1 MKISATINRM
11 VDNPDSATKAF
22 ASVTLDGMFAVH
34 GLRVMESEKG
44 RFVNMP
50 STSYK
55 DRDGNTQ
62 YNDTFHAITKTAR
75 EAINQAVLNAYDF
88 KLQQTQASEVEV
100 EPTEDDV
107 SKDMDEESEPG
118 NVYVECCN
126 CGCVTQCKGR
136 TFGKGWIFKTSCD
149 MV

>member
-107 SKDMDEESEPG
+107 SKDMDEESEP
-118 NVYVECCN
+118 EM
-126 CGCVTQCKGR
+126 
-136 TFGKGWIFKTSCD
+136 S
-149 MV
+149 M

>member
-1 MKISATINRM
+1 MKISASINKM
-11 VDNPDSATKAF
+11 VDNPESATKAY

-62 YNDTFHAITKTAR
+62 YNDTFHAITKSAR
-75 EAINQAVLNAYDF
+75 EAINQAVLNAYEF
-88 KLQQTQASEVEV
+88 TLQQTQATEIEV
-100 EPTEDDV
+100 EPTED
-107 SKDMDEESEPG
+107 EEEMEEP
-118 NVYVECCN
+118 EPEM
-126 CGCVTQCKGR
+126 
-136 TFGKGWIFKTSCD
+136 S
-149 MV
+149 M

>member
-1 MKISATINRM
+1 MKISASINKM
-11 VDNPDSATKAF
+11 VDNPDSATKAY

-62 YNDTFHAITKTAR
+62 YNDTFHAITKSAR
-75 EAINQAVLNAYDF
+75 EVINQAVQTAYEF
-88 KLQQTQASEVEV
+88 KLQQVQATEIDV
-100 EPTEDDV
+100 EPSE
-107 SKDMDEESEPG
+107 EESEEMEEP
-118 NVYVECCN
+118 EPEM
-126 CGCVTQCKGR
+126 
-136 TFGKGWIFKTSCD
+136 S
-149 MV
+149 M

>member
-1 MKISATINRM
+1 MKISASINKM

-50 STSYK
+50 STSHK

-62 YNDTFHAITKTAR
+62 YNDTFHAITKSAR
-75 EAINQAVLNAYDF
+75 EAINQAVLNAYEF
-88 KLQQTQASEVEV
+88 TLQQMQATEIEV
-100 EPTEDDV
+100 EPTED
-107 SKDMDEESEPG
+107 EEEMEEPKP
-118 NVYVECCN
+118 EM
-126 CGCVTQCKGR
+126 
-136 TFGKGWIFKTSCD
+136 S
-149 MV
+149 M

>member
-1 MKISATINRM
+1 MKISASINKM
-11 VDNPDSATKAF
+11 VDNPESATKAF

-62 YNDTFHAITKTAR
+62 YNDTFHAITKSAR
-75 EAINQAVLNAYDF
+75 EAINQAVLNAYEF
-88 KLQQTQASEVEV
+88 KLQQVQATEIDV
-100 EPTEDDV
+100 EPSE
-107 SKDMDEESEPG
+107 EESEEMEEP
-118 NVYVECCN
+118 EPE
-126 CGCVTQCKGR
+126 
-136 TFGKGWIFKTSCD
+136 
-149 MV
+149 MAM

>member
-1 MKISATINRM
+1 MKISASINKM
-11 VDNPDSATKAF
+11 VDNPDFATKAY

-62 YNDTFHAITKTAR
+62 YNDTFHAITKSAR
-75 EAINQAVLNAYDF
+75 EAINHAVLNAYEF
-88 KLQQTQASEVEV
+88 KLQQVQATEIDV
-100 EPTEDDV
+100 EPSE
-107 SKDMDEESEPG
+107 EESEEMEEP
-118 NVYVECCN
+118 EPEM
-126 CGCVTQCKGR
+126 
-136 TFGKGWIFKTSCD
+136 S
-149 MV
+149 M

>member
-1 MKISATINRM
+1 MKISASINKM

-34 GLRVMESEKG
+34 GLRVMEGEKG

-62 YNDTFHAITKTAR
+62 YNDTFHAITKSAR
-75 EAINQAVLNAYDF
+75 ESINQAVLNAYEF
-88 KLQQTQASEVEV
+88 KLQQTQATEIDV
-100 EPTEDDV
+100 EPFEDDE
-107 SKDMDEESEPG
+107 SEDMDEEPEP
-118 NVYVECCN
+118 EM
-126 CGCVTQCKGR
+126 
-136 TFGKGWIFKTSCD
+136 S
-149 MV
+149 M

>member
-1 MKISATINRM
+1 MNISASVNKM
-11 VDNPDSATKAF
+11 VDNPDSATKAY

-62 YNDTFHAITKTAR
+62 YNDTFHAITKSAR
-75 EAINQAVLNAYDF
+75 EAINQAVLNAYEF
-88 KLQQTQASEVEV
+88 KLQQVQATEIDV
-100 EPTEDDV
+100 EPSE
-107 SKDMDEESEPG
+107 EESEEMEEP
-118 NVYVECCN
+118 EPEM
-126 CGCVTQCKGR
+126 
-136 TFGKGWIFKTSCD
+136 S
-149 MV
+149 M

>member
-1 MKISATINRM
+1 MKISASINKM

-62 YNDTFHAITKTAR
+62 YNDTFHAITKSAR
-75 EAINQAVLNAYDF
+75 EAINQAVLNAYEF
-88 KLQQTQASEVEV
+88 KLQQVQATEIDV
-100 EPTEDDV
+100 EPSE
-107 SKDMDEESEPG
+107 EESEEMEEP
-118 NVYVECCN
+118 EPE
-126 CGCVTQCKGR
+126 
-136 TFGKGWIFKTSCD
+136 
-149 MV
+149 MAM

>member
-1 MKISATINRM
+1 MKISASINKM
-11 VDNPDSATKAF
+11 VDNPESATKAF

-62 YNDTFHAITKTAR
+62 YNDTFHAITKSAR
-75 EAINQAVLNAYDF
+75 EAINQAVLNAYEF
-88 KLQQTQASEVEV
+88 KLQQVQATEIDV
-100 EPTEDDV
+100 EPSE
-107 SKDMDEESEPG
+107 EESEEMEEP
-118 NVYVECCN
+118 EPEM
-126 CGCVTQCKGR
+126 
-136 TFGKGWIFKTSCD
+136 S
-149 MV
+149 M